1 MVGSGPEL
9 FAVWGYVIA
18 NTVDSQV
25 ELNPRHVAGLL
36 GMSPEAVQQCI
47 ERLCTPDPE
56 SRSKVADGRRLIREG
71 EFAYFVPNHA
81 AYRAVRDERDRREY
95 NRLKKAEGR
104 ARGVNVRVK
113 KSKRV
118 NARVKRS
125 TRESTVSAQA
135 EAEAETTAASAA
147 AVVPAAAQRSAAA
160 TWDILRGNLDTQHL
174 EAIERLVRASQRPDA
189 VLACIRAAGP
199 GGMDEQVGVGWADV
213 GKACFELAATSGEFA
228 PVRLRAF
235 IRKLHEA
242 PPLDPTER
250 PGDAARR
257 RAAEL
262 ERAAKGGE
270 S

>member
-1 MVGSGPEL
+1 MSAVVAAKRSYPSSGGSSRSPAGTTGQVTTGCSSIRARTPPRAPSNAGSAAASSSWRRPTFGKFFASTLTGSMVGSGPEL
-9 FAVWGYVIA
+9 VAVWGYVIA

-135 EAEAETTAASAA
+135 EAEAEAETTAASAA

-174 EAIERLVRASQRPDA
+174 EAI
-189 VLACIRAAGP
+189 
-199 GGMDEQVGVGWADV
+199 
-213 GKACFELAATSGEFA
+213 
-228 PVRLRAF
+228 
-235 IRKLHEA
+235 
-242 PPLDPTER
+242 
-250 PGDAARR
+250 
-257 RAAEL
+257 
-262 ERAAKGGE
+262 
-270 S
+270 